1 MIIIEQLSLI
11 SYIQFC
17 WFSSRIKLNQR
28 DDSIYYI
35 DISAGTFYWLKFFQS
50 YTSTNIKKFEWSHD
64 DLEDENGINI
74 GFQIMYN
81 DLGKVWLENEKLVTN
96 DQSEAFS
103 DYFFRGYLKKTMV
116 SVGVPVNP
124 GSDKSLEKRLLMLR
138 AVSIYAKKLVR
149 NKK

>member
-1 MIIIEQLSLI
+1 MIIIEKLSLI

-81 DLGKVWLENEKLVTN
+81 DLGKVWLENEKLVFN
-96 DQSEAFS
+96 EHSEAFN
-103 DYFFRGYLKKTMV
+103 DYFFKGYLK
-116 SVGVPVNP
+116 
-124 GSDKSLEKRLLMLR
+124 L
-138 AVSIYAKKLVR
+138 
-149 NKK
+149 